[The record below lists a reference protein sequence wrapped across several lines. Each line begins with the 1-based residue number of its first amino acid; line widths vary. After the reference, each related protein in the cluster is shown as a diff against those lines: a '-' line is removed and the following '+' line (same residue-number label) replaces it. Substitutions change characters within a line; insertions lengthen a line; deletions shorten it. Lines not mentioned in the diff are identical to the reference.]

1 MTTTLISSDDLKGKD
16 AMRRITVTLA
26 AWLLAGVGGIEPIQ
40 AQTDEPGA
48 EEAKEGF
55 VSLFN
60 GKDLTGWRFGEM
72 TPTPETLPPNWKVE
86 DGVIKLSGGNSPHLA
101 SQREFADFDV
111 RFQWRAMRDRYN
123 SGFFIRSGR
132 DVKANQINLSQSA
145 VGKLMSG
152 AEGGDAV
159 PTLQKP
165 VGEWN
170 DWRVVAVGDCVTFW
184 CNGQRAWEVRGFKD
198 RRGYLG
204 LQAEGAPME
213 FRRIRIKELSSGDV
227 GTEKE

>member
-1 MTTTLISSDDLKGKD
+1 M
-16 AMRRITVTLA
+16 
-26 AWLLAGVGGIEPIQ
+26 
-40 AQTDEPGA
+40 AQTLGA
-48 EEAKEGF
+48 EEAGEGF
-55 VSLFN
+55 VPLFN
-60 GKDLTGWRFGEM
+60 GKDFEGWRFGET
-72 TPTPETLPPNWKVE
+72 TPTSGNLPPNWKVE

-111 RFQWRAMRDRYN
+111 RFQWRAMREKYN

-132 DVKANQINLSQSA
+132 EVKENQINLSQAA

-152 AEGGDAV
+152 GQGGDPV
-159 PTLQKP
+159 PKLQKP

-170 DWRVVAVGDCVTFW
+170 DWRVLAVGDHVTFW
-184 CNGQRAWEVRGFKD
+184 CNGEPAWEVKGFRD

-213 FRRIRIKELSSGDV
+213 FRKIRIKELDASEVSTG
-227 GTEKE
+227 KK

>member
-1 MTTTLISSDDLKGKD
+1 M
-16 AMRRITVTLA
+16 MRELA
-26 AWLLAGVGGIEPIQ
+26 VCLAVWSLSVAIGGASMRAE
-40 AQTDEPGA
+40 AQELSP

-60 GKDLTGWRFGEM
+60 GKDLDGWRFGESA
-72 TPTPETLPPNWKVE
+72 PTAETMPKNWKVE

-101 SQREFADFDV
+101 SRREFGDFDV
-111 RFQWRAMRDRYN
+111 RLQWRAMRDKYN

-132 DVKANQINLSQSA
+132 EVKANQINLSQSA

-152 AEGGDAV
+152 AEGGDPV
-159 PTLQKP
+159 PELQKP

-170 DWRVVAVGDCVTFW
+170 DWRVVAVGDRVTFW
-184 CNGQRAWEVRGFKD
+184 CNGRRAWEVGGFKD

-213 FRRIRIKELSSGDV
+213 FRNIRIKEIGPGDSSR
-227 GTEKE
+227 EKK

>member
-1 MTTTLISSDDLKGKD
+1 MSGF
-16 AMRRITVTLA
+16 RG
-26 AWLLAGVGGIEPIQ
+26 LLMVCLVLGAGVMVQVKAQEPS
-40 AQTDEPGA
+40 E
-48 EEAKEGF
+48 EEARDGF

-60 GKDLTGWRFGEM
+60 GKDFTGWRFSGA
-72 TPTPETLPPNWKVE
+72 TSASTSETLPPNWKVE

-111 RFQWRAMRDRYN
+111 RLQWRAMRDKYN

-132 DVKANQINLSQSA
+132 EVKANQINLSQTA

-152 AEGGDAV
+152 AQGGDPV
-159 PTLQKP
+159 PKLQKP

-170 DWRVVAVGDCVTFW
+170 EWRVLAVGDRVTFW
-184 CNGQRAWEVRGFKD
+184 CNGQRAWEVSGFND

-204 LQAEGAPME
+204 LQAEGAPIE
-213 FRRIRIKELSSGDV
+213 FRNIRIKELATGD
-227 GTEKE
+227 GGIEKK

>member
-1 MTTTLISSDDLKGKD
+1 MHKTMMSLTACLLFSTCVAGTT
-16 AMRRITVTLA
+16 A
-26 AWLLAGVGGIEPIQ
+26 ARAQ
-40 AQTDEPGA
+40 AVREDEG
-48 EEAKEGF
+48 KEGF

-60 GKDLTGWRFGEM
+60 GKDFTGWRFSDAK
-72 TPTPETLPPNWKVE
+72 PTPETPPPNWKVE
-86 DGVIKLSGGNSPHLA
+86 DGVIRLSGGNSPHLA
-101 SQREFADFDV
+101 SEKEYGDFDV
-111 RFQWRAMRDRYN
+111 RLQWRAMRDRYN

-132 DVKANQINLSQSA
+132 EVKANQINLSQAA

-170 DWRVVAVGDCVTFW
+170 DWRVVAVGDRVTFW
-184 CNGQRAWEVRGFKD
+184 CNGQRAWEVTGFKD

-213 FRRIRIKELSSGDV
+213 FRNIRIKELAPG
-227 GTEKE
+227 EKP

>member
-1 MTTTLISSDDLKGKD
+1 MGLMRGFSGLLVVGLVLGSGPLAPVAVNAQEPSD
-16 AMRRITVTLA
+16 
-26 AWLLAGVGGIEPIQ
+26 
-40 AQTDEPGA
+40 

-60 GKDLTGWRFGEM
+60 GKDFTGWRFGET
-72 TPTPETLPPNWKVE
+72 TPTSESLPPNWKVE

-101 SQREFADFDV
+101 SQREFGDFDV
-111 RFQWRAMRDRYN
+111 RLQWRALRDRYN

-132 DVKANQINLSQSA
+132 NVNANQINLSQSA
-145 VGKLMSG
+145 VGKLMTG
-152 AEGGDAV
+152 AQGGDPV
-159 PTLQKP
+159 PKLQKP

-170 DWRVVAVGDCVTFW
+170 EWRVLAVGDHVTFW
-184 CNGQRAWEVRGFKD
+184 CNGQRAWEVSGFKD

-213 FRRIRIKELSSGDV
+213 FRNIRIKVLDAGN
-227 GTEKE
+227 EKK

>member
-1 MTTTLISSDDLKGKD
+1 
-16 AMRRITVTLA
+16 MRGIRGLLV
-26 AWLLAGVGGIEPIQ
+26 AWLVLGAVAVVPVR
-40 AQTDEPGA
+40 AQEPGE
-48 EEAKEGF
+48 EEARDGF

-60 GKDLTGWRFGEM
+60 GKDFTGWRFSGA
-72 TPTPETLPPNWKVE
+72 TPESTSETLPPNWKVE

-111 RFQWRAMRDRYN
+111 RLQWRAMRDKYN

-132 DVKANQINLSQSA
+132 EVKANQINLSQSA
-145 VGKLMSG
+145 VGKLMTG
-152 AEGGDAV
+152 AEGGDPV
-159 PTLQKP
+159 PKLQKP

-170 DWRVVAVGDCVTFW
+170 EWRVLAVGDHVTFW
-184 CNGQRAWEVRGFKD
+184 CNGQRAWEVSGFKD

-213 FRRIRIKELSSGDV
+213 FRNIRIKELSPGEA
-227 GTEKE
+227 GTEKK